1 MKPEDRDE
9 MNVQRIERITE
20 IPMLL
25 LALAYIPVFI
35 VSYMPDVSPST
46 HEAARIAEYLII
58 AAFAAELLV
67 KLVVAERKI
76 AFLRSH
82 WLDVVIVL
90 LPFLRPLRFLEV
102 ARVLPFLL
110 RGAAGL
116 RRILGPYHGVYVL
129 LIGSLAVFIAAIAVA
144 VFEERANGQIQGFGD
159 ALWWAIVTIT
169 TVGYGDVAP
178 VTLEGRIVAALLMV
192 VGIAL
197 FSILTAGIAAFF
209 VETTEDASHTEQDD
223 RLIEVL
229 TKLEAIEKR
238 IEEQHQELRWLKSQP
253 RVVEDKEALSEPRES
268 PETAADEPEGA
279 KPSRSSTES
288 PQKGAEKKP
297 W

>member
-1 MKPEDRDE
+1 MKREEDRNGI
-9 MNVQRIERITE
+9 NVERLERITE
-20 IPMLL
+20 IPMFL

-35 VSYMPDVSPST
+35 VSYLPDVSPST
-46 HEAARIAEYLII
+46 REVARIAEYLII

-82 WLDVVIVL
+82 WLDVVIVV

-110 RGAAGL
+110 RGAVGL

-129 LIGSLAVFIAAIAVA
+129 LIGFLAVFIAAILVS
-144 VFEERANGQIQGFGD
+144 VFEERADGRVQGFGD
-159 ALWWAIVTIT
+159 ALWWAIATIT
-169 TVGYGDVAP
+169 TVGYGDVTP
-178 VTLEGRIVAALLMV
+178 QTLEGRIVAVLLML
-192 VGIAL
+192 VGITL
-197 FSILTAGIAAFF
+197 FGILTAAVAAFF
-209 VETTEDASHTEQDD
+209 VETTEDASRTGQDD

-238 IEEQHQELRWLKSQP
+238 IEEQHQELRRLKSQP
-253 RVVEDKEALSEPRES
+253 RRVVEDKQTPSEPQEP
-268 PETAADEPEGA
+268 PETAAGEPEGDTLP
-279 KPSRSSTES
+279 PSVTG
-288 PQKGAEKKP
+288 P
-297 W
+297 

>member
-1 MKPEDRDE
+1 MNPEDQGN
-9 MNVQRIERITE
+9 MNVQRVERITE

-35 VSYMPDVSPST
+35 VSYLPDVSPST
-46 HEAARIAEYLII
+46 HEAARFAEYLII
-58 AAFAAELLV
+58 ATFAAELLV
-67 KLVVAERKI
+67 KLVVAERKS

-90 LPFLRPLRFLEV
+90 LPFLRPLRFLEI

-110 RGAAGL
+110 RGAVGL

-129 LIGSLAVFIAAIAVA
+129 LIGSLAVFIAAILMS
-144 VFEERANGQIQGFGD
+144 VFEERSNGQIHGLGD

-178 VTLEGRIVAALLMV
+178 ETLEGRIVAIFLMV

-197 FSILTAGIAAFF
+197 FSMLTAGIAAFF
-209 VETTEDASHTEQDD
+209 VETTKDASRTEQDD
-223 RLIEVL
+223 RLTEVL

-238 IEEQHQELRWLKSQP
+238 IEEQHQELSRWKSQP
-253 RVVEDKEALSEPRES
+253 GVVEDKKETLSEPRET
-268 PETAADEPEGA
+268 PRDGHGGA
-279 KPSRSSTES
+279 RGEHPPGHPGRS
-288 PQKGAEKKP
+288 GGF
-297 W
+297 